1 MLGFVLKTIR
11 VAYASSYSGFLYF
24 LFVWS
29 LSLFHEVVN
38 LSLVSPLIFKVIVC
52 SAGFTIVLR
61 CAPLSRGK
69 HLPANLKK
77 KLRWIFAY
85 VVQF

>member
-11 VAYASSYSGFLYF
+11 YASSYSGFLYF

-29 LSLFHEVVN
+29 ISLFHEVVN
-38 LSLVSPLIFKVIVC
+38 LCLDSPLIFKVIVC

-61 CAPLSRGK
+61 CA
-69 HLPANLKK
+69 
-77 KLRWIFAY
+77 
-85 VVQF
+85 